1 MNRSFLRLKNIEIGY
16 SLPKSL
22 LRKIQVQK
30 VRVYMTG
37 NNLLTWKKIK
47 NNSIDPEQNWE
58 ANYPLTKMLNFG
70 VNVVF

>member
-1 MNRSFLRLKNIEIGY
+1 
-16 SLPKSL
+16 
-22 LRKIQVQK
+22 
-30 VRVYMTG
+30 MTG